1 MPRRFW
7 LGLLLL
13 LVSSVAVFAQND
25 ADDAQTYSRFTV
37 PALRER
43 TYSSTLQSVRVLQRT
58 STFTKTLVRWQADGL
73 TQYGFMNVPNAK
85 GTYPLV
91 LVLHGYVNPST
102 YRVQTY
108 TTRYADALARA
119 GFAVIHPNFRG
130 HAPSQGRPD
139 GSYRV
144 DYAVD
149 VLHLL
154 NAARAQSGKGIL
166 QNVDASRVGLWGH
179 SMGGGVS
186 LRVAAVD
193 SSIRAVTLYGAMSG
207 DEAKNANQVYYVFSN
222 RQRGLFELQTPKT
235 WLEQISPI
243 NFLGRSSAAW
253 SVHHGTLDEQ
263 VPVAWSRELCG
274 VLKARGKKHECFFYS
289 GSPHLFGRGSK
300 VDGTFQAR
308 VTAFFKRELQ

>member
-1 MPRRFW
+1 M
-7 LGLLLL
+7 
-13 LVSSVAVFAQND
+13 AFAQTD
-25 ADDAQTYSRFTV
+25 AEDSSTYTKYTV

-43 TYSSTLQSVRVLQRT
+43 TYPSRLQSARVLERN
-58 STFTKTLVRWQADGL
+58 SSFTKTLVRWQADGL

-85 GTYPLV
+85 GKHPLV

-108 TTRYADALARA
+108 TTRYADSLARA

-139 GSYRV
+139 GPYRV

-154 NAARAQSGKGIL
+154 SAVRAQAGQGAFAKI
-166 QNVDASRVGLWGH
+166 DASRIGLWGH

-207 DEAKNANQVYYVFSN
+207 DELKNANQVYYVFTN
-222 RQRGLFELQTPKT
+222 RERGLFELRTPKA
-235 WLEQISPI
+235 WLAQISPI
-243 NFLGRSSAAW
+243 NFLGRSKAAW

-263 VPVAWSRELCG
+263 VPVAWSREACT
-274 VLKARGKKHECFFYS
+274 VLKARGLRHECFFYN
-289 GSPHLFGRGSK
+289 GSPHLFGRGSR
-300 VDGTFQAR
+300 VDATFQTR
-308 VTAFFKRELQ
+308 VTAFFNRELR